1 MAELK
6 ERMTAGE
13 YAVYAD
19 VNKSTVCRWLQ
30 HGRIEKDAD
39 GLINRLEAD
48 VMRVKTES
56 PEPHHQARKDQIE
69 EAKAAKRA
77 AIDSILDERPHPL
90 SQGAIERFK
99 EARAVGALLDNKK
112 KDLDIKKMAN
122 ELVSISEAESFAA
135 SVAIFVRDAGPR
147 SADRWAHRFMEV
159 DRDPRRYH
167 ELLIELFHEHAT
179 DVADTAIRLA
189 DQLKRGKP

>member
-1 MAELK
+1 MTELK

-19 VNKSTVCRWLQ
+19 VNNSTVCRWLQ
-30 HGRIEKDAD
+30 NGRIEKGAD
-39 GLINRLEAD
+39 GPINRREAD

-56 PEPHHQARKDQIE
+56 PEPHHQARKEQIE

-99 EARAVGALLDNKK
+99 EARAVGAYLITRKR
-112 KDLDIKKMAN
+112 
-122 ELVSISEAESFAA
+122 ISTFKEC
-135 SVAIFVRDAGPR
+135 R
-147 SADRWAHRFMEV
+147 MN
-159 DRDPRRYH
+159 
-167 ELLIELFHEHAT
+167 
-179 DVADTAIRLA
+179 
-189 DQLKRGKP
+189 